1 MSTEP
6 NKEFIRHHFGERM
19 RRETMDEAAEDF
31 AANAL
36 NHGRHVGREGVRR
49 VFGALFAA
57 FPDMRFIIH
66 DLIAE
71 GDTVVCQAVMEG
83 THLGTPPHLQPHSRR
98 PVERH
103 PPTERKVAVQN
114 IHIFRVVDGKIA
126 EHAAQRDDLGM
137 MQQLGLIPTPPREP

>member
-83 THLGTPPHLQPHSRR
+83 THLGTPPTSSPILGGLLSGIPPPSAKSQCRTSTSSASWTARLPNTRR
-98 PVERH
+98 SA
-103 PPTERKVAVQN
+103 TTS
-114 IHIFRVVDGKIA
+114 G
-126 EHAAQRDDLGM
+126 
-137 MQQLGLIPTPPREP
+137 